1 MKFIVNAEYKMVIE
15 AKDKYMAIKE
25 MKKML
30 GEGKYIP
37 FTFETQQLCL
47 YENKI
52 CDNCKES
59 HGNIQLCRLNGE
71 GEYKNG

>member
-15 AKDKYMAIKE
+15 AKNKYMAIKQ

-30 GEGKYIP
+30 GESKYIP
-37 FTFETQQLCL
+37 FNFETQQLCL

-52 CDNCKES
+52 CYKCKES
-59 HGNIQLCRLNGE
+59 DGNIQLCILNGE
-71 GEYKNG
+71 GEYKNE